1 MSCAFRERGDFA
13 LTWKSNTLLTNLLPG
28 VATFAMGAV
37 LLLPAAT
44 LAADSSPTVEM
55 ESSKAAPRTLEPLTE
70 TRIVRDYRFAWASLG
85 QALETDSASPLNGPF
100 VGAASVW
107 LHEAVANQ
115 RRTGLSSRYRNQV
128 HKVEAVFYAPEGDLI
143 ELHDTAE
150 YDLQLLDGSRAIH
163 DDHITMRYVVLMTP
177 GADRWVV
184 RQLQAVPH
192 F

>member
-1 MSCAFRERGDFA
+1 M
-13 LTWKSNTLLTNLLPG
+13 LTNLQPRL
-28 VATFAMGAV
+28 VAFATATVGM
-37 LLLPAAT
+37 LLLLTATT

-55 ESSKAAPRTLEPLTE
+55 EPGNAGPRALEPLTE
-70 TRIVRDYRFAWASLG
+70 TRIVRDYRFAWASLAE
-85 QALETDSASPLNGPF
+85 ALESDSVSPLNGPF
-100 VGAASVW
+100 DGSARAW
-107 LHEAVANQ
+107 LHEAISNQ
-115 RRTGLSSRYRNQV
+115 RRSGLSSRYSNQV

-150 YDLQLLDGSRAIH
+150 FDLQLLDGARAIH
-163 DDHITMRYVVLMTP
+163 DEHVTMRYVVLMTP